1 MKKFKKGNFLILNLI
16 HKFIN
21 FLNKN
26 LKDNKKFLEGI
37 VEVDETYI
45 GGKPRANEHKKRK
58 KIA

>member
-1 MKKFKKGNFLILNLI
+1 LILNLI